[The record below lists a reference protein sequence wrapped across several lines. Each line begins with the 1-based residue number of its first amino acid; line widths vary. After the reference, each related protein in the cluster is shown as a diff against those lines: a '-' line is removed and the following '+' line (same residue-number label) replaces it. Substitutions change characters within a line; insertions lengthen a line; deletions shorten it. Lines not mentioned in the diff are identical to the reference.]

1 MNNLTPQQAL
11 VLSRIARKGDSKARA
26 ALAAGEYHVPSFTVT
41 VKGGNI
47 VVGDDEPYTPTVSI
61 PLLATLTVALHRA
74 GFQREGIAAII
85 LNAATE
91 AINTD
96 RKVGG
101 EIADLLDYV
110 EDEVKALQARLSAD
124 LPDKVRAGKVKV
136 TGIIE

>member
-61 PLLATLTVALHRA
+61 PLLATLTVALHR
-74 GFQREGIAAII
+74 QRDGIASII
-85 LNAATE
+85 VGAATE

-110 EDEVKALQARLSAD
+110 EEEVKALQARLSAN

>member
-1 MNNLTPQQAL
+1 MKNLTPQQAL
-11 VLSRIARKGDSKARA
+11 ILSRIARKGDSKARA
-26 ALAAGEYHVPSFTVT
+26 ALAAGEYPVADFTVT
-41 VKGGNI
+41 VKGGNV

-74 GFQREGIAAII
+74 GFQRDGIASII
-85 LNAATE
+85 VGAATE

-110 EDEVKALQARLSAD
+110 EEEVKALQARLSAN